1 MICYRPSPWS
11 KRIKNTFKSLVK
23 ITKTSIN
30 KKNKSRLKHS
40 LLLNKTKSFKKSLPL
55 FKSNMIKLSKLTNKN
70 IPNFL
75 SWENKN
81 NKKVKYNSKT
91 NKKFKNFKKHVK
103 NKKLSVKNLKRS
115 KKRKIN
121 FHWAQKDSIRKI
133 SLIKLK
139 IARKIIAY
147 KETVIN

>member
-1 MICYRPSPWS
+1 MIYYRPSPWS

-30 KKNKSRLKHS
+30 KKNKSKPKHS
-40 LLLNKTKSFKKSLPL
+40 LLLNKTKNFKKSSPL

-91 NKKFKNFKKHVK
+91 NKRFKNFKKHVK
-103 NKKLSVKNLKRS
+103 EQKIKRKKS
-115 KKRKIN
+115 KKK
-121 FHWAQKDSIRKI
+121 
-133 SLIKLK
+133 
-139 IARKIIAY
+139 
-147 KETVIN
+147 